1 MIRLITI
8 KKGMQSELELL
19 KQIIDIPRLYI
30 SDYFLNLRT
39 EIDIFYSKSIEST
52 RNNSAWLEMI
62 NKVNDYEKECLNLKY
77 FTMDFKNEINKQINE
92 KINSI
97 DLIKFQIEKCLFLN
111 KTMFL
116 YGSSIQL
123 LFITDEYISQTSIES
138 LKNK

>member
-1 MIRLITI
+1 
-8 KKGMQSELELL
+8 MQSELELL

-30 SDYFLNLRT
+30 SDYFLKLRT
-39 EIDIFYSKSIEST
+39 EIDTIFFSKSIEST
-52 RNNSAWLEMI
+52 RNNLTWLEMI
-62 NKVNDYEKECLNLKY
+62 NKVNDYENECLKLKY
-77 FTMDFKNEINKQINE
+77 FTVDFKNEINKQINE
-92 KINSI
+92 KFNSI

-123 LFITDEYISQTSIES
+123 LLITDEYISQTSIES